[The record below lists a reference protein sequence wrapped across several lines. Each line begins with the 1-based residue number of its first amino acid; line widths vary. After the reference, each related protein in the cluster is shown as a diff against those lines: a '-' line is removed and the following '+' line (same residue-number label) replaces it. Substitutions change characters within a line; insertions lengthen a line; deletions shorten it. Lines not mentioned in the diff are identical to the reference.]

1 MRINLKSKKL
11 KQNVF
16 KVPDNYFETLTHNTL
31 CNIGIDISMTGDTKK
46 MSASRYS
53 LVIRSLVAA
62 AVVIIAML
70 SVATISGIETINNDD
85 KYFMSVEETI
95 SDYSTITIES
105 YIDIDSDSQEEELV
119 QIGIEQISESYLV
132 ELVQE

>member
-85 KYFMSVEETI
+85 KYFMAVEETI